1 MAVLNGKVY
10 YISGYA
16 GGSFYLNRWGS
27 GAVSNH
33 QNVTLYS
40 KTPDPDQQWFTQPVT
55 GDYQLLSMLN
65 KAYGLNIYPPNNNNC
80 DLYPVQ
86 GNEYDALLTLQAVDA
101 SRNIYRIKLANY
113 NYYLTA
119 ASNASGANVC
129 WAASSSS
136 ASQQWKFEEV
146 SSGGGSG
153 DYGYPTDTS
162 HRTLSRGF
170 SGASHRGI
178 DIIGDT
184 GTAIYAFADGIVAF
198 RQNYNGNIYPDG
210 DSNSMESMGNLLCIN
225 HYNPNTSIASGPYV
239 QTVYMHMNSIA
250 VSQGATVTKG
260 QVIGYMGNTG
270 YSSNTHLHFNLGVGS
285 RTSMKPGYSG
295 YTGMGN
301 IGVIDPRLYLPD
313 YHS

>member
-55 GDYQLLSMLN
+55 GGYQLLSMLN

-80 DLYPVQ
+80 DLCPVQ

-119 ASNASGANVC
+119 ASNASGANVY

-178 DIIGDT
+178 D
-184 GTAIYAFADGIVAF
+184 
-198 RQNYNGNIYPDG
+198 GNIYPDG

-250 VSQGATVTKG
+250 VSQGATVTIG